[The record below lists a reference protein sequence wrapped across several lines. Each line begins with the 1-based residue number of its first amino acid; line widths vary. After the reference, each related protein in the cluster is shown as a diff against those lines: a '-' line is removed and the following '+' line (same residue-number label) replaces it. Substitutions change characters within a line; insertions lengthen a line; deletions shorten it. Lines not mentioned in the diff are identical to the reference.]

1 MSFLSEFLYLYGSI
15 TNLVLLNCLL
25 ALSAYMNFSC
35 GQFSVAAP
43 GFMAIGAYSAT
54 LLTTQMQWPFAAVLL
69 GGVIAAALVA
79 LLFGLP
85 ILKLKGVYLAMAT
98 LGFVQVVQNL
108 AINLNITGGA
118 IGLMGIPTKTET
130 WHLALA
136 LAAFLYLLGVIARSR
151 LGAGLRAI
159 RQDWQLARVMGVH
172 LDRYNIIAFV
182 MAAAMAGLAG
192 GLAAH
197 ANNAVVPGDFGFGL
211 VVAVLSFAIVGGIDR
226 AWGPILGALLLTILP
241 EVSRPLQEYR
251 LIATG
256 LLLLIV
262 ILFLRRGL
270 AGLVVDAWQ
279 VLRTTGNRWLFSK

>member
-1 MSFLSEFLYLYGSI
+1 MNYLSEFLYLYGSI
-15 TNLVLLNCLL
+15 TNLVILNCLL

-54 LLTTQMQWPFAAVLL
+54 LLSTQMHSPFAMALL
-69 GGVIAAALVA
+69 GGMVAAGLVA

-98 LGFVQVVQNL
+98 LGFVEVVQNI
-108 AINLNITGGA
+108 AINLKITGGA
-118 IGLMGIPTKTET
+118 MGLMGIPARTET

-136 LAAFLYLLGVIARSR
+136 LAAFLYLLWVTERSR

-172 LDRYNIIAFV
+172 LDRYNLIAFV
-182 MAAAMAGLAG
+182 IAAAMAGLAG

-211 VVAVLSFAIVGGIDR
+211 VIAVLSFCIVGGVDR
-226 AWGPILGALLLTILP
+226 LWGPILGAVLLTLLP

-251 LIATG
+251 LIFTG
-256 LLLLIV
+256 VLLLIV

-270 AGLVVDAWQ
+270 AGLVEGTWRL
-279 VLRTTGNRWLFSK
+279 LRHPENRWPSSK